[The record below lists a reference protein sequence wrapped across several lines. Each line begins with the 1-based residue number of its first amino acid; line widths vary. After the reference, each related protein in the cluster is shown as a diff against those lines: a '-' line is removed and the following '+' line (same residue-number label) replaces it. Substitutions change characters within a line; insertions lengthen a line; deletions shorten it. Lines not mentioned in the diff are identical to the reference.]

1 MIHFVGDS
9 LIMWDTAGYKI
20 EHGWNTDGLSHSG
33 EHDMTTVE
41 NSIFLPK
48 WNNFRGNACV
58 CTTNATTFICVFIAR
73 NNLLQQRLFLETISY
88 DSIYF

>member
-48 WNNFRGNACV
+48 
-58 CTTNATTFICVFIAR
+58 
-73 NNLLQQRLFLETISY
+73 
-88 DSIYF
+88 